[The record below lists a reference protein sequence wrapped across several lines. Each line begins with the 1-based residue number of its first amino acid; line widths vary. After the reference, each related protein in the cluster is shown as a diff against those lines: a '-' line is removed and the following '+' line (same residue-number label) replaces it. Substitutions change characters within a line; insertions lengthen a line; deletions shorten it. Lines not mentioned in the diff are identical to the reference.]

1 MPKRQSQTRISRR
14 LRFRDLEVFFAV
26 MQCGGMAK
34 AAAELGVTQPAV
46 SGSIAELEDAFA
58 VRLFDRTPQ
67 GVVPTIY
74 GRALLKRGLA
84 SFDEFRQGIRD
95 IEFLANPTNG
105 EVRIGCANSI
115 AGGILPPMVQK
126 FCRDYPGIALT
137 IDAMPT
143 PTLKLPELHARRLDV
158 VLAWLSKPQADDP
171 FGDDLTV
178 EILFYDEVVIAAGT
192 NSCWARQRKI
202 KLADLLDGCWVGT
215 PQQTFSTMLLE
226 QAFQASNLPVPKMR
240 VTTFSVQ
247 LRAHLLATGD
257 FLTAIP
263 KSMLRVNLESSGL
276 RELPISLANAPF
288 PVAIVTLKG
297 RTLTPVVE
305 LFLEQLRT
313 YAKSLNRGTS
323 KIEREVGS
331 GP

>member
-1 MPKRQSQTRISRR
+1 MPKTTSETRISRR
-14 LRFRDLEVFFAV
+14 LRFRDLQVLFAV
-26 MQCGGMAK
+26 VRCGSMAK
-34 AAAELGVTQPAV
+34 AAGELGVTQPAV
-46 SGSIAELEDAFA
+46 SEVIAELEDAFG
-58 VRLFDRTPQ
+58 VRLFDRSPQ
-67 GVVPTIY
+67 GAVPTIY
-74 GRALLKRGLA
+74 GRALLKRGIA
-84 SFDEFRQGIRD
+84 AFDELKQGIRD
-95 IEFLANPTNG
+95 IEFLADPTTG

-115 AGGILPPMVQK
+115 AGAILPPMVQK

-143 PTLKLPELHARRLDV
+143 PTLELPELHARRLDV
-158 VLAWLSKPQADDP
+158 VLARLSKPQADDP

-178 EILFYDEVVIAAGT
+178 EILFDDEVVIAAGT
-192 NSCWARQRKI
+192 NSRWVRQRKI

-263 KSMLRVNLESSGL
+263 KSMLRVNLECGGL
-276 RELPISLANAPF
+276 RELPIRLPNAPF

-297 RTLTPVVE
+297 RTLTPAVE
-305 LFLEQLRT
+305 LFLEHLRT
-313 YAKSLNRGTS
+313 YIKSLA
-323 KIEREVGS
+323 
-331 GP
+331 